1 MKAIYSSGDDELARV
16 FVMETAG
23 GRRVECVDSCQ
34 PPIPRE
40 EKWVLIVSTLFGCP
54 VNCLIC
60 DAGGRYSGRLSA
72 EEIFEQ
78 IDFLV
83 RRRSPDGRVPTPK
96 LKVQFARMGD
106 PAFNPAVLEV
116 LRDLPSRFDAPGL
129 MPCISSVAPHGSEP
143 FFESLIGIKR
153 DLYAGGRFQ
162 LQLSL
167 HTTDPERRR
176 QLVPARCLPFD
187 RLGELGRSF
196 FTAGDRKI
204 ALNFAAAEGAPL
216 EPSQLL
222 RHFPP
227 DVFMVKLTPINP
239 TRAARRSGLR
249 SLIDPADDAATAAL
263 VQRFVAAGYDT
274 IASIGEPREDE
285 IGSNCG
291 MYLDQAA
298 ALDPATTRVT
308 RSKRPR
314 RPLPGKLS

>member
-1 MKAIYSSGDDELARV
+1 MLKAVFSAGDDELARV
-16 FVMETAG
+16 FVMETAD

-34 PPIPRE
+34 PPLPRE

-83 RRRSPDGRVPTPK
+83 RRRSPEGRVGTPK
-96 LKVQFARMGD
+96 FKIQFARMGD

-116 LRDLPSRFDAPGL
+116 LRRLPARYDAPGL
-129 MPCISSVAPHGSEP
+129 MPCISSVAPYGSGP

-153 DLYAGGRFQ
+153 ELYSGGRFQ
-162 LQLSL
+162 LQFSL

-176 QLVPARCLPFD
+176 QLVPVRCLSFE
-187 RLGELGRSF
+187 RLGEIGRRF
-196 FTAGDRKI
+196 FAPGDRKI
-204 ALNFAAAEGAPL
+204 ALNFAAAKGVEL
-216 EPSQLL
+216 EPTRLL
-222 RHFPP
+222 RDFPP

-239 TRAARRSGLR
+239 TRAARRSGLE
-249 SLIDPADDAATAAL
+249 SLIDPASDDAACEL
-263 VQRFVAAGYDT
+263 VQRFVAAGYDA
-274 IASIGEPREDE
+274 IASIGEPKEDE

-298 ALDPATTRVT
+298 ALDLDQAPLA
-308 RSKRPR
+308 RS
-314 RPLPGKLS
+314 